1 MCSVHVPK
9 NWANTSIS
17 EIKTPYFTLAP
28 AETPNLALRV
38 RNAKKGV
45 PGVRKAAT
53 IQQIPGT
60 N

>member
-1 MCSVHVPK
+1 M
-9 NWANTSIS
+9 T
-17 EIKTPYFTLAP
+17 FAP

-45 PGVRKAAT
+45 PGVRNAAT

-60 N
+60 NWVTKNNGFLPQISIIRGRRR